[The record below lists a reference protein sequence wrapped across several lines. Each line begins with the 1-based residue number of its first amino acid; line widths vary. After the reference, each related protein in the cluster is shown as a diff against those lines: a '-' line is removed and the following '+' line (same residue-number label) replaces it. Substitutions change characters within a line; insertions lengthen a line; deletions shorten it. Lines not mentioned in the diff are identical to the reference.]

1 MEVWNMKLGTDVP
14 DEWEELIKKAMEIE
28 GWKKVSPYIRELI
41 KNDLKSKGLLGTNE
55 GKKRAGC

>member
-1 MEVWNMKLGTDVP
+1 MKLGTDVP